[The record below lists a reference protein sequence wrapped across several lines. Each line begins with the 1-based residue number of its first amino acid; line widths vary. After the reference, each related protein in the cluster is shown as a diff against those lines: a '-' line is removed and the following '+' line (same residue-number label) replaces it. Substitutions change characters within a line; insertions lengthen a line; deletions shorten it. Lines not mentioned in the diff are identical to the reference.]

1 MKLYAFTE
9 EQYYRIVEIL
19 AEQEEM
25 NGEEIT
31 DMEPR
36 ILEVKDEE

>member
-36 ILEVKDEE
+36 ILEVEDEK